1 MEAAKVPI
9 MKMSKMCVCLCAWM
23 YAMEYHSDLKM
34 KEIMIHAIIRIE
46 LENTKWNKPITKG
59 QILYDSTYMRYE
71 RSQIQRRKTE
81 QWLQGLGRGEV
92 DG

>member
-1 MEAAKVPI
+1 MPKRIASRDSNRYLHNHAQSSIIHNRQKMEAAKVPI

-59 QILYDSTYMRYE
+59 QIFYDFT
-71 RSQIQRRKTE
+71 
-81 QWLQGLGRGEV
+81 
-92 DG
+92 